1 MAPPAK
7 RARRG
12 KGVLVKWGEG
22 KDLIT

>member
-22 KDLIT
+22 KNLMT